1 MTDTPLTYQSDETA
15 AKADFTITQEFTREN
30 IELKT
35 VYTNAYSNDDI
46 LNLNVKTD
54 AATGNVI
61 TPNVADVHRVRIGYT
76 KVSDAGTFEIKL
88 NDGTTIAAAAV
99 NDSNYQPGDDEAAFN
114 AATGE
119 ILLGENVYKQLYAS
133 DGFSFTYRKDNFAK
147 GDLNPVMYYDCV
159 DNNPDNAGVV
169 YTKKTED
176 IEYNINFSQKLK
188 VNTEANEVFNM
199 YLGRDI
205 DDLITSVNNVIDIE
219 AQLEKVEGMLKQ
231 DIYSDKDSQS
241 KLNSI
246 KEGLTKQNELA
257 KEEMKNRFE
266 YCVGTMQGYQEQA
279 SLAKADAG
287 NRMTRLNLTKSRLT
301 EQKTNFTNLKSE
313 NEDIDLEDQQQ
324 DADES
329 KGHNSGHIAEANPLE
344 QQYRENRN
352 HAANAAA
359 YHGDQIHG
367 TQYGAT
373 VIGGSRFC
381 NHHANIVQGNPPA
394 AQIQAVENTH
404 QIGRRSLPCG
414 NIEADEAAHSQST
427 ANADDG
433 LSAQLVAYEAC
444 ANDQCGIQEGID
456 QQCFVDGFGGHA
468 KVRHNGF
475 GEAGDGGAAQ
485 RECGTDHGKPKQLLV
500 LEQMTQRMEHAGFV
514 LLNLCLLRFLLFPGQ
529 FFHFGVTQFI
539 GGLQIRDPLIQE
551 GFGLPGN
558 HQREDGN
565 SDGDQS
571 RQEIHTSPQRCVGAH
586 DGTSQHGD
594 QNDA

>member
-1 MTDTPLTYQSDETA
+1 MNRY
-15 AKADFTITQEFTREN
+15 F
-30 IELKT
+30 
-35 VYTNAYSNDDI
+35 
-46 LNLNVKTD
+46 LNLLKIQSQDSFLKNIHIT
-54 AATGNVI
+54 ATGNVI

-88 NDGTTIAAAAV
+88 NDGTTIAAAVV

-313 NEDIDLEDQQQ
+313 NEDIDLEEVVVGYS
-324 DADES
+324 A
-329 KGHNSGHIAEANPLE
+329 
-344 QQYRENRN
+344 
-352 HAANAAA
+352 
-359 YHGDQIHG
+359 
-367 TQYGAT
+367 
-373 VIGGSRFC
+373 
-381 NHHANIVQGNPPA
+381 
-394 AQIQAVENTH
+394 
-404 QIGRRSLPCG
+404 
-414 NIEADEAAHSQST
+414 
-427 ANADDG
+427 
-433 LSAQLVAYEAC
+433 AQLVYNASLTA
-444 ANDQCGIQEGID
+444 ASKVIQ
-456 QQCFVDGFGGHA
+456 Q
-468 KVRHNGF
+468 
-475 GEAGDGGAAQ
+475 
-485 RECGTDHGKPKQLLV
+485 TLLD
-500 LEQMTQRMEHAGFV
+500 
-514 LLNLCLLRFLLFPGQ
+514 FL
-529 FFHFGVTQFI
+529 
-539 GGLQIRDPLIQE
+539 
-551 GFGLPGN
+551 
-558 HQREDGN
+558 
-565 SDGDQS
+565 
-571 RQEIHTSPQRCVGAH
+571 
-586 DGTSQHGD
+586 
-594 QNDA
+594 